1 MQEESD
7 HTGLRPGKSALL
19 AGVEVR
25 DDDIDPHPGLHIA
38 TIVLRIASIVILL
51 LGIGQ
56 FAVWWMDRPQGGVG
70 VGVLVGDTI
79 RLVVFAGLLWAASE
93 LADILVRTHYDIRA
107 ARILL
112 TRQTHMIRHIGIV
125 RGELP
130 AVIEPE
136 GHRRENDDLENARS

>member
-7 HTGLRPGKSALL
+7 HTGLRPGKAALM

-25 DDDIDPHPGLHIA
+25 DHDIEPHPGLHIA

-51 LGIGQ
+51 LALGQ
-56 FAVWWMDRPQGGVG
+56 FAAWWADRPAGGVG

-79 RLVVFAGLLWAASE
+79 RLIVFAGLLWAASE
-93 LADILVRTHYDIRA
+93 LADILVRTHYDVRA

-112 TRQTHMIRHIGIV
+112 ARQTHMIRHIGIV

-136 GHRRENDDLENARS
+136 GHRREDDDVGTSRP